1 MNNCPFYRRQFSYF
15 MAFDEISDKKFSI
28 ENLNIKVFE
37 ELNLNHTL
45 CLMDKII
52 KKVPNDRNLK
62 NYFYI
67 FQRSGIFHS
76 LDQ

>member
-15 MAFDEISDKKFSI
+15 MAFYEISHEKFSI
-28 ENLNIKVFE
+28 ENLNIRVFE

-52 KKVPNDRNLK
+52 KKVPKR
-62 NYFYI
+62 
-67 FQRSGIFHS
+67 
-76 LDQ
+76 